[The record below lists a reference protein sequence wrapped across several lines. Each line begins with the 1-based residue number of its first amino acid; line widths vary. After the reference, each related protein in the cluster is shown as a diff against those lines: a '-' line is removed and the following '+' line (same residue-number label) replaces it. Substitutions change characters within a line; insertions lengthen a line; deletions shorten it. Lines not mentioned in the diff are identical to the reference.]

1 MTGGLKVVSL
11 KLPEAMLEALD
22 KLVRQKKYS
31 SRNEAIRI
39 AIRDLLDKELEVD

>member
-1 MTGGLKVVSL
+1 MKGGLRAVSL
-11 KLPEAMLEALD
+11 KLPEVMLEALD

-39 AIRDLLDKELEVD
+39 AIRDLLNRELEVD